1 MRNYSRNFSIMG
13 RYKYD
18 KFLMQ
23 FSLETRK
30 AIAKELA
37 EYHGVNRDDY
47 DWCNID
53 IRVKKA
59 DHAQRHRFK
68 ETLEKLQNY
77 MTSDVVLYDMDG
89 NACTFPVS
97 SFQDEK
103 RDVTVGQFSKITG
116 RNRKTVEDWM
126 RKGLIVWFD
135 PGIGPRKIDIE
146 ATIEEICKK
155 L

>member
-1 MRNYSRNFSIMG
+1 
-13 RYKYD
+13 
-18 KFLMQ
+18 MQ
-23 FSLETRK
+23 FSLETRE
-30 AIAKELA
+30 AIAKELV
-37 EYHGVNRDDY
+37 ECHGVNRDDY

-77 MTSDVVLYDMDG
+77 MTSDVVLYDRDG
-89 NACTFPVS
+89 NACTFPAS
-97 SFQDEK
+97 SFRDEK

-135 PGIGPRKIDIE
+135 PGLGPRKIDIE
-146 ATIEEICKK
+146 ATIEKLRKK

>member
-1 MRNYSRNFSIMG
+1 
-13 RYKYD
+13 
-18 KFLMQ
+18 MQ

-59 DHAQRHRFK
+59 DHAQRYRFK

-135 PGIGPRKIDIE
+135 PVIGPRKIDIE

>member
-1 MRNYSRNFSIMG
+1 
-13 RYKYD
+13 
-18 KFLMQ
+18 MQ
-23 FSLETRK
+23 FSLETRE
-30 AIAKELA
+30 AIAKELV
-37 EYHGVNRDDY
+37 ECHGVNRDDY

-77 MTSDVVLYDMDG
+77 MTSDVLLRDMNG
-89 NACTFPVS
+89 NESAFPLS
-97 SFQDEK
+97 SFPDEE
-103 RDVTVGQFSKITG
+103 RAVTVGQFSKITG

-135 PGIGPRKIDIE
+135 PGIEPRKIDIE

>member
-1 MRNYSRNFSIMG
+1 
-13 RYKYD
+13 
-18 KFLMQ
+18 MQ
-23 FSLETRK
+23 FSLATRE
-30 AIAKELA
+30 AIAKELV
-37 EYHGVNRDDY
+37 ELCGIDRDDY

-77 MTSDVVLYDMDG
+77 MTSDVLLRDMNG
-89 NACTFPVS
+89 NECTFPLS
-97 SFQDEK
+97 SFSDEE
-103 RDVTVGQFSKITG
+103 RTVTVGQFSKITG

-135 PGIGPRKIDIE
+135 PGIGPRRIDIKE
-146 ATIEEICKK
+146 TIEEIRKK
-155 L
+155 IICFDK

>member
-1 MRNYSRNFSIMG
+1 
-13 RYKYD
+13 
-18 KFLMQ
+18 MQ

>member
-1 MRNYSRNFSIMG
+1 
-13 RYKYD
+13 
-18 KFLMQ
+18 MQ
-23 FSLETRK
+23 FSLETRE
-30 AIAKELA
+30 AIAKELV
-37 EYHGVNRDDY
+37 ECHGVNRDDY

-77 MTSDVVLYDMDG
+77 MTSDVLLCDMNG
-89 NACTFPVS
+89 NERAFPLS
-97 SFQDEK
+97 SFPDEE
-103 RDVTVGQFSKITG
+103 RAVTVGQFSKITG

-126 RKGLIVWFD
+126 RKGLIVRFD
-135 PGIGPRKIDIE
+135 SGIGPRKIDIE
-146 ATIEEICKK
+146 ATIEKLRKK

>member
-1 MRNYSRNFSIMG
+1 
-13 RYKYD
+13 
-18 KFLMQ
+18 MQ

-116 RNRKTVEDWM
+116 RNRKTVEDWV

>member
-1 MRNYSRNFSIMG
+1 
-13 RYKYD
+13 
-18 KFLMQ
+18 MQ

-155 L
+155 LCFFDR